1 MDAST
6 IAAAACRGRVPGIHA
21 VLVAALT
28 VVAGE
33 AVLTQDQPAL
43 LRIRSHSARIT
54 SAIAEG
60 SARSATFRRL
70 VETIDAGDV
79 LVYVDEGECRQSV
92 AACLLMS
99 VTIAGP
105 FRVLQIRVNL
115 RRTPGCTLVES
126 IGHEFQHVV
135 EVLSEPRVRTG
146 SQLYHFFERI
156 GDNGRGMFETVE
168 AVNVGLDIAREA
180 CRGR

>member
-1 MDAST
+1 MDART
-6 IAAAACRGRVPGIHA
+6 IAAAACRARVPGIHA
-21 VLVAALT
+21 VLVATLSVV
-28 VVAGE
+28 VVA
-33 AVLTQDQPAL
+33 QDHSAL
-43 LRIRSHSARIT
+43 VRVRSHSARIKG
-54 SAIAEG
+54 AIAEG
-60 SARSATFRRL
+60 TARSATFRRL

-79 LVYVDEGECRQSV
+79 LVYVDEGECRHSV

-115 RRTPGCTLVES
+115 RKAPGCTLVEL

-135 EVLSEPRVRTG
+135 EVLSEPRVRTD

-156 GDNGRGMFETVE
+156 GETGLGRFETIE

>member
-6 IAAAACRGRVPGIHA
+6 IAAATCRARVPRIHA
-21 VLVAALT
+21 VLVAAFSVLAAGA
-28 VVAGE
+28 VVA
-33 AVLTQDQPAL
+33 QDQPATV
-43 LRIRSHSARIT
+43 RIRSHSPRVT
-54 SAIAEG
+54 GAIAEG
-60 SARSATFRRL
+60 AARSATFRRL

-79 LVYVDEGECRQSV
+79 LVYVDEGECRQNVS
-92 AACLLMS
+92 ACLLMS

-156 GDNGRGMFETVE
+156 GDNGGGRFETVE